1 VTADSKANRN
11 VQHAEGSDTRLE
23 ITAMPVV
30 ARVQTTMVV
39 GETITMQ
46 TKDLEERQ
54 ITLAAP

>member
-1 VTADSKANRN
+1 

-23 ITAMPVV
+23 ITATPVV